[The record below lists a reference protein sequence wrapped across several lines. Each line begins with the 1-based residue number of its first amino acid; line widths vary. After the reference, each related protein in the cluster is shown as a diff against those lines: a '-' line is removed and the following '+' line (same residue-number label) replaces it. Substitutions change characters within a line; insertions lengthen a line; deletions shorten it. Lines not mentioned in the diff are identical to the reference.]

1 MFSMQELEEKF
12 KWLQRKM
19 NRGYGETGDV
29 IFQKRRRAGQPVPG
43 EYEKENLCKK
53 AFALFV

>member
-1 MFSMQELEEKF
+1 MQELEEKF

-29 IFQKRRRAGQPVPG
+29 IFPKRRRAGQSVPG
-43 EYEKENLCKK
+43 EYEKENLYKK